1 MLLLKSFIM
10 FMEIDNM
17 LAKKVVEAFGYKWD
31 DEWDD
36 TDDLKDIVDTM
47 ISCGET
53 KKDIYKIIKKV
64 KGRVI

>member
-1 MLLLKSFIM
+1 
-10 FMEIDNM
+10 MEIDNM

>member
-1 MLLLKSFIM
+1 
-10 FMEIDNM
+10 MEIDNM

-64 KGRVI
+64 KG